1 MSAKQAVAD
10 LAFFGGPPLFS
21 TPKPVSNLARPEF
34 DRFLAYVG
42 QACSAGILAD
52 GGPLVR
58 MLETRLA
65 LYHQVDH
72 CVAFN
77 SGFWALAVVF
87 RVLALNGRSEIVMP
101 SLTYRRLSDIAAWAG
116 LIPHFCDID
125 PVSMTNGAA
134 QVADCINEDTALIV
148 GVHPI
153 NGLADIDGLTKLAR
167 NAGLPLVF
175 DSVESSHECHAGR
188 RIGGFGDAEVFSLGA
203 SKLINGFE
211 GGYVATRQADLAQ
224 ALKLRLY
231 GAAGDERSRQPR
243 FNARLNE
250 IHAAMALA
258 SLEDLDCQI
267 ARNRRRYHA
276 YQDSLARLNGLR
288 LLEFDKA
295 THPGYKNIIAE
306 VLPDWPLDRDSTVRL
321 LNAEMVLAR
330 AYYPQ
335 PLHRKPM
342 HYPHVPCDLPITN
355 ALARRFILLPCG
367 ELVSTGDIDS
377 IGELLAFISGNA
389 HAIGARLASAES
401 HNDC

>member
-1 MSAKQAVAD
+1 MSAKQAIAD
-10 LAFFGGPPLFS
+10 LALFGGSPLFP

-34 DRFLAYVG
+34 DRFIAYVG

-58 MLETRLA
+58 MLEDRLA
-65 LYHQVDH
+65 QYHQVDH

-87 RVLALNGRSEIVMP
+87 RALALNGRSEIVMP

-116 LIPHFCDID
+116 LKPRFCDID
-125 PVSMTNGAA
+125 PLSMTNGAA
-134 QVADCINEDTALIV
+134 QVAGCINDDTALIV
-148 GVHPI
+148 GMHPI
-153 NGLADIDGLTKLAR
+153 NGLADIDGLTRLAHD
-167 NAGLPLVF
+167 AGLPLVF

-211 GGYVATRQADLAQ
+211 GGYVTTRQADLAQ
-224 ALKLRLY
+224 ALRLRLY
-231 GAAGDERSRQPR
+231 GAAGNKSSREPR

-258 SLEDLDCQI
+258 SLEDLDRQI

-276 YQDSLARLNGLR
+276 YKDNLAKLSGLR
-288 LLEFDKA
+288 LLEFDEA
-295 THPGYKNIIAE
+295 IHPGYKNIVVE
-306 VLPDWPLDRDSTVRL
+306 VLPDWPLDRDDTVRI

-342 HYPHVPCDLPITN
+342 RYPHVPCDLPTTD
-355 ALARRFILLPCG
+355 ALAKRFILLPCG
-367 ELVSTGDIDS
+367 ELVSAGDIDV
-377 IGELLAFISGNA
+377 ICALLAFISGNA
-389 HAIGARLASAES
+389 PAIGAQLATMEFP
-401 HNDC
+401 NDC

>member
-10 LAFFGGPPLFS
+10 LALFGGFPLFQ

-34 DRFLAYVG
+34 DRFIAYVR

-58 MLETRLA
+58 MLEGRLA
-65 LYHQVDH
+65 QYHQVDH

-77 SGFWALAVVF
+77 SGFWALAIVF
-87 RVLALNGRSEIVMP
+87 RALALNGRSEIVMP

-116 LIPHFCDID
+116 LKPRFCDID
-125 PVSMTNGAA
+125 PISMTNGAA
-134 QVADCINEDTALIV
+134 QVAGCINDDTALIV

-153 NGLADIDGLTKLAR
+153 NGLADIDGLTRLAR
-167 NAGLPLVF
+167 DAGLPLVF

-211 GGYVATRQADLAQ
+211 GGYVTTRQADLAQ
-224 ALKLRLY
+224 ALRRRLS
-231 GAAGDERSRQPR
+231 GTAGNESCREPR
-243 FNARLNE
+243 FNARMNE

-258 SLEDLDCQI
+258 SLEDLDRQVV
-267 ARNRRRYHA
+267 RNRRRYHA
-276 YQDSLARLNGLR
+276 YQNNLAKLSGLR
-288 LLEFDKA
+288 LLEFDEA
-295 THPGYKNIIAE
+295 IHPGYKNIIVE
-306 VLPDWPLDRDSTVRL
+306 VLPDWPLDRDDTVRI

-342 HYPHVPCDLPITN
+342 RYPHVQCDLPITD
-355 ALARRFILLPCG
+355 ALAKRFILLPCG
-367 ELVSTGDIDS
+367 ELVSAGDID
-377 IGELLAFISGNA
+377 IICALLAFISGNA
-389 HAIGARLASAES
+389 PAIGAQLTSMEIP
-401 HNDC
+401 NDC